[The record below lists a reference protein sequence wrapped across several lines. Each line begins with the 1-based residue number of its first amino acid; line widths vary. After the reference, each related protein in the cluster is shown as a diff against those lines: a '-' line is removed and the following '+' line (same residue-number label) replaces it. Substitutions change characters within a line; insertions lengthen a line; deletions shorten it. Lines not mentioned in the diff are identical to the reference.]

1 MVSSEERICARCLEA
16 GTRVAFAVVL
26 ASFAIYVLG
35 LLDPLVPLQELVHLW
50 GLPVDRYVAATGAP
64 TGWAWLRFLGKGD
77 YLNLFGIALFAAVT
91 IACYARMVPAFSRQG
106 KRAQAM
112 FALLQVLVLLAAAS
126 GLIR

>member
-1 MVSSEERICARCLEA
+1 MVSSEERICARWLEA
-16 GTRVAFAVVL
+16 GTRVAFTVVL

-35 LLDPLVPLQELVHLW
+35 LLDPLVPLQELVQLW

-77 YLNLFGIALFAAVT
+77 YLNLLGIALFAAVT
-91 IACYARMVPAFSRQG
+91 IVCYARMVPAFSQQG

-126 GLIR
+126 GVIR

>member
-1 MVSSEERICARCLEA
+1 MVSSEERICARWLEA
-16 GTRVAFAVVL
+16 GTRVAFTVVL

-35 LLDPLVPLQELVHLW
+35 LLDPLVPLQELVQLW

-77 YLNLFGIALFAAVT
+77 YLNLLGIALFAAVT
-91 IACYARMVPAFSRQG
+91 IACYARMVPAFSPQG

-126 GLIR
+126 GVIR